1 MIDSV
6 IKMKNKSIISFDNTY
21 KEIKSKHQYQI
32 LHVSWKERNNKCVKI
47 SQNFAN

>member
-6 IKMKNKSIISFDNTY
+6 IKMKNKSIISIDNTY

-32 LHVSWKERNNKCVKI
+32 LDVYWKEKTRNVKKI
-47 SQNFAN
+47 SQKFC

>member
-6 IKMKNKSIISFDNTY
+6 IKMKNKSIISIDNTY

-32 LHVSWKERNNKCVKI
+32 RDDYWKEGNKKCEKTL
-47 SQNFAN
+47 SKFC